1 MLTSKM
7 NTSSKSQA
15 FYGDFVIS
23 IFILVI
29 IIIIYFEYIGNLSNQ
44 NSDSLSELLAEA
56 KIISSSLTGAGAPAN
71 WNTDNV
77 ARIGFVDAG
86 NKINNA
92 KYANLNQ
99 ISYNKTKRLLGTTH
113 DFFLFFENESQYVQN
128 VEGYCGIGSKL
139 VNITYDLKS
148 AYLNEC
154 PDPDDPNCEQ
164 FLKSFMQTELKAD
177 YYCSNQNDC
186 PPGMYIDDLI
196 NNLNNYDFVVL
207 EHPALSQAKWNN
219 FKASADSWL
228 MNGGLL
234 FIGGQLPSAQST
246 TGFDVEFR
254 KKAGQSESDRLSTVI
269 REDEFL
275 AFEVG
280 QNIIFRQAYYVVNQG
295 VDNGFTDIVRFNGT
309 YVHFNDIKN
318 FGDIAIARWL
328 YGEGKIFF
336 FSDFDANYFK
346 GNFAEIV
353 KNSAK
358 KWANA
363 VCLPINIAGLKRQNL
378 VRLNRLVVYKSDIL
392 KMVLYVWS

>member
-1 MLTSKM
+1 MSTSKM

-15 FYGDFVIS
+15 FYGDFIIS
-23 IFILVI
+23 IFILII
-29 IIIIYFEYIGNLSNQ
+29 IIIIYFEYMGNLSSQ

-71 WNTDNV
+71 WDADNV
-77 ARIGFVDAG
+77 ARIGFLDAG

-92 KYANLNQ
+92 KYFNTNQ
-99 ISYNKTKRLLGTTH
+99 INYNKTKRLLGTTH
-113 DFFLFFENESQYVQN
+113 DFFLFFENESQHLQN

-154 PDPDDPNCEQ
+154 PDPDNQNCEQ
-164 FLKSFMQTELKAD
+164 FLKSFIQTEFKAD
-177 YYCSNQNDC
+177 YYCSKQQEC
-186 PPGMYIDDLI
+186 PAGMYIDDLI

-207 EHPALSQAKWNN
+207 EHPALSQAKWND
-219 FKASADSWL
+219 FQASADSWL
-228 MNGGLL
+228 LNGGLL

-246 TGFDVEFR
+246 NGFGVEFN

-275 AFEVG
+275 VFEVG
-280 QNIIFRQAYYVVNQG
+280 QNIIFRQAYYIENES
-295 VDNGFTDIVRFNGT
+295 VDDGFVDIVRFNGT
-309 YVHFNDIKN
+309 YVNFNDIKN
-318 FGDIAIARWL
+318 FGDIAIARWP

-336 FSDFDANYFK
+336 FSDFDVTFFE
-346 GNFAEIV
+346 GNFVESV

-363 VCLPINIAGLKRQNL
+363 VCLPINITGLKRQNL
-378 VRLNRLVVYKSDIL
+378 VKLDRLVVYNSDIL

>member
-139 VNITYDLKS
+139 VNITYD
-148 AYLNEC
+148 
-154 PDPDDPNCEQ
+154 
-164 FLKSFMQTELKAD
+164 
-177 YYCSNQNDC
+177 
-186 PPGMYIDDLI
+186 
-196 NNLNNYDFVVL
+196 
-207 EHPALSQAKWNN
+207 
-219 FKASADSWL
+219 
-228 MNGGLL
+228 
-234 FIGGQLPSAQST
+234 
-246 TGFDVEFR
+246 
-254 KKAGQSESDRLSTVI
+254 
-269 REDEFL
+269 
-275 AFEVG
+275 
-280 QNIIFRQAYYVVNQG
+280 
-295 VDNGFTDIVRFNGT
+295 
-309 YVHFNDIKN
+309 
-318 FGDIAIARWL
+318 
-328 YGEGKIFF
+328 
-336 FSDFDANYFK
+336 
-346 GNFAEIV
+346 
-353 KNSAK
+353 
-358 KWANA
+358 
-363 VCLPINIAGLKRQNL
+363 
-378 VRLNRLVVYKSDIL
+378 
-392 KMVLYVWS
+392 